1 MRRSPGFL
9 SAVRLL
15 AGGLAGLAGLAGL
28 VGCGDDGGSSSTPD
42 ANDVG
47 DGGVDSS
54 IDSAIDAP
62 PPGTFTLTS
71 PTIMEAGTIPR
82 LNACGQQGGS
92 NLSPQLVFTNP
103 PAGTL
108 SYAVVLT
115 DLTNNLV
122 HCAIYDVPGALTG
135 LPSDVDKF
143 YLPPDVVGAH
153 QTNSINGM
161 RGYAGPCPQPPT
173 PHMYQFK
180 VYALAVDKLAGTTMA
195 TTKEQVVS
203 AVAANLGTATLS
215 AAYTAQ

>member
-1 MRRSPGFL
+1 MRRS
-9 SAVRLL
+9 VVLL
-15 AGGLAGLAGLAGL
+15 PSLGLVIGLGGLGGL
-28 VGCGDDGGSSSTPD
+28 VGCGDDGGGGSTPD

-62 PPGTFTLTS
+62 STGTFTLTS

-122 HCAIYDVPGALTG
+122 HCAIYDVPGGLTG
-135 LPSDVDKF
+135 LIADVDKF
-143 YLPPDVVGAH
+143 YLPPDVPGAH
-153 QTNSINGM
+153 QTNAYTGM
-161 RGYAGPCPQPPT
+161 RGYAGPCPPAV
-173 PHMYQFK
+173 HNYQFK
-180 VYALAVDKLAGTTMA
+180 VYALGVDKLPGTTMA
-195 TTKEQVVS
+195 TTKEQIVT
-203 AVAANLGTATLS
+203 AVATNLGTATLT
-215 AAYTAQ
+215 ANYTP